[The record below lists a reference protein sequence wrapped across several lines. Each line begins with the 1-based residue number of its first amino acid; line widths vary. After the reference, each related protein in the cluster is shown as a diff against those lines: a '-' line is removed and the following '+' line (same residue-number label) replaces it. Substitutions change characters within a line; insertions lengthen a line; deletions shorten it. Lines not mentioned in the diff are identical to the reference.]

1 MTAMALVIGLSNL
14 LVGTA
19 YVSLGLLSAWEAAS
33 QYRYRGLSRFGLG
46 FSLMAASCGPHH
58 LVHGW
63 CVLEGAAVTT
73 PMLAVTLI
81 GLPAGIVFCLLR
93 AEAMLDGRGDRTV
106 AVNGPVM
113 AGVAVALLIVV
124 STLAGWAIASPA
136 APYADICTTEGLQGW
151 LAASGTGLDT
161 AALVSLSNLWV
172 TFTYGMVGWYLVD
185 TQIRRY
191 VSTHSW
197 SLSGL
202 ALSAVFPSCAA
213 MHLIMALTRSP
224 EVSTLPFDLI
234 GVPASVY
241 FLWVV
246 RQLHA
251 DSAIDWNRRPL
262 AGLAATPHRPSPWSE
277 ASSTGR

>member
-1 MTAMALVIGLSNL
+1 MMLLIIGIGNL
-14 LVGTA
+14 LVGVA

-63 CVLEGAAVTT
+63 CVLQGGVVTT
-73 PMLAVTLI
+73 PMLLVTLT
-81 GLPAGIVFCLLR
+81 GLPAGVVFCWLR
-93 AEAMLDGRGDRTV
+93 AEAMLEGRGDRTV
-106 AVNGPVM
+106 AVNGTVM
-113 AGVAVALLIVV
+113 AGALIALLIVV
-124 STLAGWAIASPA
+124 SALAGWAMASPP
-136 APYADICTTEGLQGW
+136 APYSVICTTQGIQSW
-151 LAASGTGLDT
+151 FSASGAGTNGPS
-161 AALVSLSNLWV
+161 LVLLSNLWV
-172 TFTYGMVGWYLVD
+172 TFTYAMVGWYLVD

-202 ALSAVFPSCAA
+202 ALAAVFPSCAA
-213 MHLIMALTRSP
+213 MHLILALTSSS
-224 EVSTLPFDLI
+224 EISTLPFDLL

-246 RQLHA
+246 KQLHA

-262 AGLAATPHRPSPWSE
+262 AGLAASPHRSSPWSE
-277 ASSTGR
+277 ASTTER